1 MTPFLGAF
9 FGGACFTL
17 PVWPRLRY
25 HSSVGWN
32 TWFRIRR
39 MRRFA
44 RELHIT
50 AHTRVLDVGGTPE
63 TWDMLAVRPRVTL
76 LNTPRTK
83 AELAGASWWVAGD
96 GRALPFRDAAFD
108 VVFSNSVIEHVGDAQ
123 SQRAFAREVARVGR
137 AYWVQTPNRWFP
149 VEQHLLTPLVHWLPK
164 PWQRCIVPRF
174 TLWSALLRPSADR
187 RAFYLA
193 HYLDDVRLLSAS
205 EFAALFPGA
214 RLIRER
220 VCGWTKSLVAVCP
233 QSKRNVS

>member
-1 MTPFLGAF
+1 
-9 FGGACFTL
+9 
-17 PVWPRLRY
+17 
-25 HSSVGWN
+25 
-32 TWFRIRR
+32 

-44 RELHIT
+44 RELQIT
-50 AHTRVLDVGGTPE
+50 AATRVLDVGGIPE
-63 TWDMLAVRPRVTL
+63 TWDMLPVRPRVTL

-83 AELAGASWWVAGD
+83 TELAGAPCWVAGD

-108 VVFSNSVIEHVGDAQ
+108 VVFSNSVIEHVGDAD
-123 SQRAFAREVARVGR
+123 SQRRFAREIARVGR

-164 PWQRCIVPRF
+164 RWQRSIVPRF
-174 TLWSALLRPSADR
+174 TIWSALVRPSADR

-193 HYLDDVRLLSAS
+193 HYLDDVRLLSAA

-220 VCGWTKSLVAVCP
+220 VCGWTKSLVAVRP
-233 QSKRNVS
+233 QSRRNVT